1 MLVGQHAWAVRK
13 RTEKTNRSRTDG
25 EKKEEGRQ
33 RSVQMK
39 RAIGN
44 ERDEVIR
51 NKKKKKKKGRGKK
64 KEKKVYSFRQLA
76 VDERACIS

>member
-1 MLVGQHAWAVRK
+1 
-13 RTEKTNRSRTDG
+13 
-25 EKKEEGRQ
+25 
-33 RSVQMK
+33 MK

-51 NKKKKKKKGRGKK
+51 NKKKKKKRKKGRGKK

>member
-1 MLVGQHAWAVRK
+1 
-13 RTEKTNRSRTDG
+13 
-25 EKKEEGRQ
+25 
-33 RSVQMK
+33 MK

>member
-1 MLVGQHAWAVRK
+1 
-13 RTEKTNRSRTDG
+13 
-25 EKKEEGRQ
+25 
-33 RSVQMK
+33 MK

-51 NKKKKKKKGRGKK
+51 NKKKKKRKKGRGKK

>member
-1 MLVGQHAWAVRK
+1 
-13 RTEKTNRSRTDG
+13 
-25 EKKEEGRQ
+25 
-33 RSVQMK
+33 MK

-51 NKKKKKKKGRGKK
+51 NKKKKRKKGRGKK